1 MEAPKNRKSHLIIA
15 MFKLVVVEEVT
26 LHLLVESKTTVK
38 FRTDLLNLLKNKVE
52 ESYEMRN
59 FFKMLLKMM

>member
-38 FRTDLLNLLKNKVE
+38 FRKDLQNLLKNKVE
-52 ESYEMRN
+52 ESY
-59 FFKMLLKMM
+59 